1 MAGGLKRL
9 IFLCCSD
16 LYTSAIDAP
25 SGWQLR
31 PLLIPALLRL
41 NAAGYELTL
50 TLEPGTP
57 GEAVIQLLTQQGVRF
72 HEVLRA
78 MPGDSN
84 GTSSLP
90 PQVVQVRQWLGGDEL
105 DRLRSVVVGMGAVGP
120 TFAANLGVA
129 HAKLHDAAAAWSDLA
144 SLLLDQRRTATVS
157 RVTKET
163 TIAVAVDLDSS
174 GEASQILTGI
184 GFFDHMLEQLA
195 RHGGMSFKI
204 DVRGDLHIDEHHTVE
219 DTALALGQA
228 LRLALGDRFGIERYG
243 FVLPMD
249 ESLVSAAIDLSGR
262 PHLSFKGSFGR
273 AEVGALPTE
282 LVPHF
287 FRSFCETLGA
297 TLHVE
302 VQGDNA
308 HHMIEGVFK
317 GVARCL
323 RQAMKQGSDASIPS
337 TKGML

>member
-9 IFLCCSD
+9 IFVSGSD
-16 LYTSAIDAP
+16 LYSSATDAP

-41 NAAGYELTL
+41 NAAGYELIA

-57 GEAVIQLLTQQGVRF
+57 GEAVIKLLTQQGVTF
-72 HEVLRA
+72 LEVLRA
-78 MPGDSN
+78 LPGDAS

-90 PQVVQVRQWLGGDEL
+90 PQVMQVRQWLAGDEL

-120 TFAANLGVA
+120 TFAANLGIP
-129 HAKLHDAAAAWSDLA
+129 HATLHEDPAAWSLLS

-163 TIAVAVDLDSS
+163 TIAVAVDLDSR

-262 PHLSFKGSFGR
+262 PHLSFKGAFGR

-323 RQAMKQGSDASIPS
+323 RQAMKQGGDASIPS